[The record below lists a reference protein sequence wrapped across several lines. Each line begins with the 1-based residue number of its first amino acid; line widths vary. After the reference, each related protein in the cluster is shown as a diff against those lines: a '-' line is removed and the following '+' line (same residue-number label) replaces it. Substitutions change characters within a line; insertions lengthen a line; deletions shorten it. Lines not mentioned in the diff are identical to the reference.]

1 MLERYWRWTRW
12 SAGSHAP
19 GLWGRERDMLVIC
32 GRYQLTLFVVFELR
46 MGRLVGLLV
55 DAMVVR
61 DVMVVAVLMNHFER
75 LV

>member
-1 MLERYWRWTRW
+1 
-12 SAGSHAP
+12 
-19 GLWGRERDMLVIC
+19 
-32 GRYQLTLFVVFELR
+32 